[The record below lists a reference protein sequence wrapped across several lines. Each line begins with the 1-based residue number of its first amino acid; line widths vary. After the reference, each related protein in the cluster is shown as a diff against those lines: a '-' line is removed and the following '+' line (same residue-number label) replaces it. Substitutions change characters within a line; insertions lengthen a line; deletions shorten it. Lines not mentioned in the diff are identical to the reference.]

1 MNKSEFGQLI
11 EKGESETVEFKKSTA
26 QLDKSLGFVLEHI
39 HEEVYLA
46 GKPDREERYE
56 YPPDAIREAITHF
69 LYCTIPFIM
78 KYH

>member
-1 MNKSEFGQLI
+1 MG
-11 EKGESETVEFKKSTA
+11 
-26 QLDKSLGFVLEHI
+26 KSLGFVLEHI
-39 HEEVYLA
+39 AMEVYLA

-56 YPPDAIREAITHF
+56 YLPDAIREAITHF